1 MSVLQVV
8 IMNSQLTVVAQP
20 VRAKVYSVLAMVTN
34 DDCDLSDVI
43 VTMANLCF
51 GSTCGYNTF
60 PP

>member
-1 MSVLQVV
+1 
-8 IMNSQLTVVAQP
+8 MNSQLTVVAQP

-34 DDCDLSDVI
+34 DDCDLSDVT